1 MIKAKQICILFFLFS
16 LSLATGA
23 QPLAFPGA
31 EGYGRKA
38 SGGRGGQVV
47 AVTNIQDSGPGS
59 FRAALE
65 AWPGQP
71 LTIIFRVSGIIDLK
85 TSLVVRRSDLTIAG
99 QTAPGEGI
107 CLRGH
112 SFILSG
118 AGREGNKGNIIIR
131 YIRSRPGGTDPKGLY
146 GFDMEN
152 CHDVI
157 IDHCS
162 FSWANEECAAL
173 YDTKNTTV
181 QWCIVSEGLY
191 NAGHAKGLRSY
202 GGVWGGQY
210 ATYHH
215 NLIAHQNSRAVRFN
229 GARAHDTLAIV
240 DYYNNVIYNW
250 GSANAAYGG
259 DIKINGGVSQVNM
272 VNNYYKPG
280 PATASIL
287 KFMHALYD
295 TATAK
300 GVGQWYLSGNVMQGN
315 HRLTKNNRLGLDLE
329 LVPKSLREQAVADQP
344 FNRKEPLTAEV
355 AEQAFAS
362 VLAYAGANMPKR
374 DTVDARVVAETKSGT
389 AKGMGSFG
397 KPGIID
403 RADAVGGWHQYQSQP
418 APADSDEDGMPDEW
432 EKANGL
438 DPHAPADRNKTGND
452 GYTMLENYLN
462 SLSGN
467 SIKR

>member
-1 MIKAKQICILFFLFS
+1 
-16 LSLATGA
+16 
-23 QPLAFPGA
+23 
-31 EGYGRKA
+31 
-38 SGGRGGQVV
+38 
-47 AVTNIQDSGPGS
+47 
-59 FRAALE
+59 
-65 AWPGQP
+65 
-71 LTIIFRVSGIIDLK
+71 
-85 TSLVVRRSDLTIAG
+85 
-99 QTAPGEGI
+99 
-107 CLRGH
+107 
-112 SFILSG
+112 
-118 AGREGNKGNIIIR
+118 
-131 YIRSRPGGTDPKGLY
+131 
-146 GFDMEN
+146 
-152 CHDVI
+152 
-157 IDHCS
+157 
-162 FSWANEECAAL
+162 
-173 YDTKNTTV
+173 
-181 QWCIVSEGLY
+181 LY

-202 GGVWGGQY
+202 GGVWGGQF

-215 NLIAHQNSRAVRFN
+215 NLIANQNSRAVRFN

-280 PATASIL
+280 PATANVL

-315 HRLTKNNRLGLDLE
+315 NRLTKNNRLGLDLE
-329 LVPKSLREQAVADQP
+329 LVPKSLRNQAVADQP
-344 FNRKEPLTAEV
+344 FNLKEPLTAEV
-355 AEQAFAS
+355 AEQAYAS
-362 VLAYAGANMPKR
+362 VLVYAGANMPKR
-374 DTVDARVVAETKSGT
+374 DTVDARVVTETKSET

-403 RADAVGGWHQYQSQP
+403 RADAVGGWHQYQSLP

-462 SLSGN
+462 SLAGN